1 MATILSAWI
10 LVEDGEAVDS
20 SLDSPEKASQAVNSC
35 LLNKAA
41 WTAAGTIRWI
51 FLTALKVDMDHTL
64 YNAAPVH
71 NVQRC
76 LEELEQCILM
86 LGPCGPKPMALKNP
100 ASLTVRQEVTV
111 MMNIMRLRITMMDI
125 VRLRIPAWQ
134 QGLLYSRK

>member
-1 MATILSAWI
+1 MN
-10 LVEDGEAVDS
+10 S
-20 SLDSPEKASQAVNSC
+20 S

-41 WTAAGTIRWI
+41 WTAAGAIRWT
-51 FLTALKVDMDHTL
+51 FLTSLKVNVDHTL
-64 YNAAPVH
+64 CNAAQVD

-100 ASLTVRQEVTV
+100 ASLTVRQKVTV
-111 MMNIMRLRITMMDI
+111 MMNIMRLRTTMKDV

-134 QGLLYSRK
+134 RGLLYSRK